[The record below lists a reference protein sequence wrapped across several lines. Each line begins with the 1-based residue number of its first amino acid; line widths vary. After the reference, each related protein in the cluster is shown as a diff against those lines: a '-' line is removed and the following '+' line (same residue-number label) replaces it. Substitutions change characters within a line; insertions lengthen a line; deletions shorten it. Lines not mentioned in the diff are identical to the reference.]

1 MAPIVLRIAGDGRRW
16 KVQMKRSGQVGLV
29 VMGAAAFAA
38 TFASVHAFQSRPAAM
53 AQRPSPDCTPR
64 QDLARQDLA
73 RQDGTQN
80 CQPVQRSF
88 AHYLIPS
95 YFHGGSSIGSAQS
108 ASVRGAALTNSSRTA
123 MPATSTGVVRSGFG
137 ATAGSGS
144 FRVSAGG

>member
-1 MAPIVLRIAGDGRRW
+1 
-16 KVQMKRSGQVGLV
+16 MKRSGQVGLV

-38 TFASVHAFQSRPAAM
+38 TFGSVYAYRAVPTAM
-53 AQRPSPDCTPR
+53 AQQPGAGCT
-64 QDLARQDLA
+64 L

-108 ASVRGAALTNSSRTA
+108 PNVRGAALTNSSRTA
-123 MPATSTGVVRSGFG
+123 MPAANTGVVRSGFG

>member
-1 MAPIVLRIAGDGRRW
+1 
-16 KVQMKRSGQVGLV
+16 MKRSGQVGLV

-53 AQRPSPDCTPR
+53 AQRPSPDCTPRQDLAR

-137 ATAGSGS
+137 TTAGSGS